1 MNNFSVLRTE
11 EWYER
16 CREWLIS
23 AGGRRLWEKDMVW
36 GTNLTDRKV
45 DLAKIIKFQDAIE
58 IMAKFFSINLVLI
71 NMKRFF
77 SFFG

>member
-1 MNNFSVLRTE
+1 
-11 EWYER
+11 
-16 CREWLIS
+16 
-23 AGGRRLWEKDMVW
+23 MVW